1 MAGRCGEGYIGDE
14 VEEMGAEGW
23 AFVIKEGKAL
33 RELQSQGVC
42 SK

>member
-1 MAGRCGEGYIGDE
+1 MTGRCGEGYIGDK
-14 VEEMGAEGW
+14 VCEMGTEGW

-33 RELQSQGVC
+33 RGLQSQGVC